1 MAIPVSVNTGLDPAP
16 TIAILSPA
24 DGANVERGDTVTV
37 TVQANDDI
45 GGVSRIYI
53 ETTGETVHTDNRQIA
68 PPSTSVTQGFT
79 FAVSDSAAIGGAIT
93 VNAWAEDT
101 SDNTSPVQTIVLN
114 VIDETAPSVTI
125 SAPAQQAPYNYGDT
139 VNIIVEAD
147 DAVGISEI
155 RYETTGA
162 LTESGSETIPGFQSA
177 GTSFSFVVPYGI
189 SNPDVTVHAYAV
201 DILGNEGTAIPVD
214 IILTDADITPPE
226 TIVTAVADPENNAIT
241 VVTYEVTAGLE
252 DLDHVALYFRRNS
265 IGTFNRYTGALG
277 DESGE
282 YYPESGD
289 HGTIAFDSTR
299 MGGDG
304 FYEFYTV
311 GVDIAGNS
319 EQAPDDGAGN
329 VLSDESTAFASGTIW
344 TEITSSIH
352 ITAADA
358 SYDNQNMRISGS
370 GVVVIMDGI
379 HSLHNVELL
388 DGAVLTHSKT
398 HHH

>member
-1 MAIPVSVNTGLDPAP
+1 M
-16 TIAILSPA
+16 
-24 DGANVERGDTVTV
+24 
-37 TVQANDDI
+37 
-45 GGVSRIYI
+45 
-53 ETTGETVHTDNRQIA
+53 
-68 PPSTSVTQGFT
+68 
-79 FAVSDSAAIGGAIT
+79 
-93 VNAWAEDT
+93 
-101 SDNTSPVQTIVLN
+101 
-114 VIDETAPSVTI
+114 
-125 SAPAQQAPYNYGDT
+125 
-139 VNIIVEAD
+139 
-147 DAVGISEI
+147 GISEI

-162 LTESGSETIPGFQSA
+162 LTEFGSENIPGFQPA

-189 SNPDVTVHAYAV
+189 SNPDVTIHAYAT
-201 DILGNEGTAIPVD
+201 DTQGNEGAAIPVD

-252 DLDHVALYFRRNS
+252 DLDHVALYFRRNG

-352 ITAADA
+352 ITATDTTF
-358 SYDNQNMRISGS
+358 DNQNLRISGS
-370 GVVVIMDGI
+370 GVVVTLDDV
-379 HSLHNVELL
+379 HSFRNVELL
-388 DGAVLTHSKT
+388 DGAVLTHSETTTEDVFALSLTAWSITIDGASTIDVTGHGYLGGKDYDESGRT
-398 HHH
+398 LGNNVIWLNDGCRWQLWWTGRQLLRRCSQ